1 MRSRSGFGW
10 LQFLIGILLIVLGI
24 WAFTDPDLALTGMV
38 VACGLAA
45 IIMGIADILLFVK
58 VERYTGFGPSL
69 ALVSGI
75 LSVMSGI
82 MLLAYPGAGVI
93 ILTILFPIWFI
104 AHCISRLSHLSS
116 IRLIAGNATFY
127 FALVINIIGLIL
139 GFMMLLSPIF
149 TLNTI
154 RYFASAYLILL
165 GIDSVVM
172 AASRIGMRR

>member
-45 IIMGIADILLFVK
+45 IIMGIADILLFVQ

-116 IRLIAGNATFY
+116 IALLPATPPST
-127 FALVINIIGLIL
+127 
-139 GFMMLLSPIF
+139 SP
-149 TLNTI
+149 L
-154 RYFASAYLILL
+154 
-165 GIDSVVM
+165 
-172 AASRIGMRR
+172 

>member
-45 IIMGIADILLFVK
+45 IIMGIADILLFVQ

-104 AHCISRLSHLSS
+104 AHCISRLT
-116 IRLIAGNATFY
+116 RLPLVRLAGRSGYYY
-127 FALVINIIGLIL
+127 FTLVLNIL
-139 GFMMLLSPIF
+139 GIVLGFIMIVDPLISLFSLGYVIGMYLLI
-149 TLNTI
+149 
-154 RYFASAYLILL
+154 L
-165 GIDSVVM
+165 GIDSLV
-172 AASRIGMRR
+172 AALDLLDSRY